1 MKDVLNFLFWFV
13 LGFVLMMSLGCATIQ
28 RVKTN
33 VCFDRADVKYN
44 VEYTLEY

>member
-1 MKDVLNFLFWFV
+1 MRNALYIFFWFILGLV
-13 LGFVLMMSLGCATIQ
+13 LTFSLGCATIQ